1 MLHFLDHFFALLK
14 FPQVAQNDFRVW
26 KNIPWADLGVNIY
39 IPSKDH
45 LIELA
50 IHTQNAL
57 RNYKPNQ
64 GDLTCLFSLESPSC
78 SIPHINSYSPF
89 DEKKLNTLINSNN
102 SNLLLSHNEFITPT
116 DFVTLV
122 EKAFYK
128 ELDNRI
134 NPQFKIIDTDF
145 GELSTS
151 ITPNYNDRSKATFK
165 RAFTKCRKYLNPQ
178 LNKKYVGSHFLDD
191 SILNLDTAL
200 NDLYLKKLK
209 QDLDNE
215 LINNTPTAKVM
226 KI

>member
-1 MLHFLDHFFALLK
+1 MLHFRDHFFALLK

-26 KNIPWADLGVNIY
+26 KNIPWTDLGVNIY

-45 LIELA
+45 LVELV
-50 IHTQNAL
+50 IHTKNAL

-78 SIPHINSYSPF
+78 SIPHINSYSPSI
-89 DEKKLNTLINSNN
+89 EKNLNTLVNSNSN
-102 SNLLLSHNEFITPT
+102 NLLLSHNEFITPT
-116 DFVTLV
+116 DFVALV

-134 NPQFKIIDTDF
+134 NSQFKIIDNDF

-151 ITPNYNDRSKATFK
+151 ITPNYNDLSKATFK

>member
-1 MLHFLDHFFALLK
+1 MLDFRDHFFALFK
-14 FPQVAQNDFRVW
+14 FPHIVQNDFRVW
-26 KNIPWADLGVNIY
+26 KNIPWADLGVTIY
-39 IPSKDH
+39 IPSKVHYIKLD
-45 LIELA
+45 
-50 IHTQNAL
+50 IHTENAL
-57 RNYKPNQ
+57 RGYKPNQ
-64 GDLTCLFSLESPSC
+64 GDLTCLFSLESAASSTPFINQYYPSDE
-78 SIPHINSYSPF
+78 ITINA
-89 DEKKLNTLINSNN
+89 LVNCNSNN
-102 SNLLLSHNEFITPT
+102 LLLGHNEFITPT

-134 NPQFKIIDTDF
+134 NHQFKIIDNDF

-151 ITPNYNDRSKATFK
+151 ITPNYNERSKATFK

-191 SILNLDTAL
+191 SVVNLDIAL

-209 QDLDNE
+209 QDLDIE
-215 LINNTPTAKVM
+215 LINITPTAKVM